1 MHFPD
6 SSRIDEINWR
16 VTAARRDVVE
26 GGVCSLAEASTVMTK
41 SFFIFLLALG
51 GDRNVLD
58 WDDRR
63 SGQKRRENW
72 TK

>member
-26 GGVCSLAEASTVMTK
+26 GGVCSLAEGVDSDGEIV
-41 SFFIFLLALG
+41 FFIFCWPSVTTG
-51 GDRNVLD
+51 T
-58 WDDRR
+58 
-63 SGQKRRENW
+63 S
-72 TK
+72 

>member
-26 GGVCSLAEASTVMTK
+26 GGVCSLAEGVDSDDEIV
-41 SFFIFLLALG
+41 FIFLLALG